1 MFAYLDGTVAEKN
14 LNELVLD
21 VMGVGWQL
29 NCSMNTLQ
37 NVPPVGEQVKIYT
50 LLNVREDAMELF
62 GFYSKEEKRMFQQLT
77 AVSGIGPKTALAIL
91 GSMPLRDL
99 QLAIMTGDTT
109 ALSRAPG
116 IGKKTAQR
124 IALELKEHVT
134 AEDMAAAGV
143 PAVAADRGAPE
154 DGVAE
159 AIMALQSLG
168 YSASEAARA
177 VGSVKD
183 QSTKA
188 DELTR
193 LALRSMVS
201 KG

>member
-1 MFAYLDGTVAEKN
+1 MFAYFEGTVAEKN

-21 VMGVGWQL
+21 VMGIGWQL

-37 NVPPVGEQVKIYT
+37 NLPPIGERVKVYT
-50 LLNVREDAMELF
+50 LMNVREDAAELF
-62 GFYSKEEKRMFQQLT
+62 GFASREEKRMFQQLT
-77 AVSGIGPKTALAIL
+77 NVSGIGPKTALAIL

-99 QLAIMTGDTT
+99 QLAIMTGDIT

-124 IALELKEHVT
+124 IALELKEHVS
-134 AEDMAAAGV
+134 AEDMAATGV
-143 PAVAADRGAPE
+143 TVKIDTSVPE

-168 YSASEAARA
+168 YSASEAAKA
-177 VGSVKD
+177 VSTVKD
-183 QSTKA
+183 QSTQA
-188 DELTR
+188 DELIR

-201 KG
+201 GQ